1 MELKRRFI
9 FNGSAAAYG
18 GRFVRPDDVV
28 LASSGGSALSVAGG
42 RSEWK
47 ARDIRL
53 GKSFRVARAETSAT
67 GLADDLGAAIR
78 VTHGKLPAEALT
90 ATTTVSA
97 RVRGVEVGGAPPLER
112 GEPREPLMK
121 VADVSASM
129 TSKSAEPGAES
140 SVVVD
145 NASIS
150 VVTFDGHRLRV
161 DVDIEPFKRY
171 DTRAK
176 LLAAKNVIRQHG
188 DQDRIFST
196 IVRGLAWLGKPFPG
210 AEFINSNGVAVP
222 SLGRFYFG
230 EILIKASQRRL
241 TMIRMELGSP
251 TGGVGVFIDV
261 DTNGTWS
268 E

>member
-47 ARDIRL
+47 DSGIRF
-53 GKSFRVARAETSAT
+53 GKSFRVARAVTSAT
-67 GLADDLGAAIR
+67 GLVDSLRDAIR
-78 VTHGKLPAEALT
+78 VTHGKLPADALS
-90 ATTTVSA
+90 ATTTVTA
-97 RVRGVEVGGAPPLER
+97 RVRGVEVGGAPPAKR
-112 GEPREPLMK
+112 GDPREPLMK

-129 TSKSAEPGAES
+129 TSRSAEPGHES

-145 NASIS
+145 NAAIS

-161 DVDIEPFKRY
+161 DVNIEPFKRH

-176 LLAAKNVIRQHG
+176 VLAAKEIIQQHG
-188 DQDRIFST
+188 DQDMILAT
-196 IVRGLAWLGKPFPG
+196 VVKGLAWLGKPFPG
-210 AEFINSNGVAVP
+210 AEFINSNGVFIP
-222 SLGRFYFG
+222 NLGRFYFG
-230 EILIKASQRRL
+230 EILIKASSRRL
-241 TMIRMELGSP
+241 TMIRMQLGSP
-251 TGGVGVFIDV
+251 TGGDGVFIDV

>member
-47 ARDIRL
+47 DRGIRF

-67 GLADDLGAAIR
+67 GLVDSLRDAIR
-78 VTHGKLPAEALT
+78 VTHGKLPADALS
-90 ATTTVSA
+90 ATTTVTA
-97 RVRGVEVGGAPPLER
+97 RVRGAEVGGAPPLKR
-112 GEPREPLMK
+112 GDPREPLMK
-121 VADVSASM
+121 VADVTASM
-129 TSKSAEPGAES
+129 TSRSAEPGYES

-145 NASIS
+145 NAAIS

-161 DVDIEPFKRY
+161 DVDIEPFKRH

-176 LLAAKNVIRQHG
+176 VLAAKDIIRQHG
-188 DQDRIFST
+188 DQDMILAT
-196 IVRGLAWLGKPFPG
+196 IVKGLAWLGKPFPG
-210 AEFINSNGVAVP
+210 AEFINSNGVYILN
-222 SLGRFYFG
+222 LGRFYFG
-230 EILIKASQRRL
+230 EILIKASERRL
-241 TMIRMELGSP
+241 TMIRMQLGSP
-251 TGGVGVFIDV
+251 TGGDGVFIDV

>member
-112 GEPREPLMK
+112 GEAREPLMK

>member
-112 GEPREPLMK
+112 GEAREPLMK

-222 SLGRFYFG
+222 NLGRFYFG

-241 TMIRMELGSP
+241 TMIRMEMGSP

>member
-112 GEPREPLMK
+112 GEAREPLMK

-222 SLGRFYFG
+222 NLGRFYFG